1 MVYTENTETWCE
13 CDGCHL
19 TIFAGFNATIEE
31 VKSSFVR
38 DGWTIGKKVA
48 CPYCKMEGKA

>member
-19 TIFAGFNATIEE
+19 TIFAGFNAKIEE

-38 DGWTIGKKVA
+38 DGWTIGKKVT
-48 CPYCKMEGKA
+48 CPYCKREGKA